1 MKVSVIIPYKVFDAQ
16 TKKCFEHCFNQS
28 EKDFE
33 IIALPDMKT
42 TEPENDK
49 IKIVETGPV
58 KPSRKRNLAI
68 KKTQGEIL
76 AFIDDD
82 AYPIKDWLRVAL
94 TYFKGDDIGGIGG
107 PNLTPKDNS
116 IGQKVSGHIFASP
129 IASGAFALRYQARY
143 KFRKGLPVKEMPSCN
158 LLVRK
163 EYALK
168 VNGFDETLLTGED
181 AKFCFGIRK
190 LGKKILYIPGA
201 IVYHDR
207 RHLWRPHLRQV
218 WNYGRDKSWV
228 IKEDFSFD
236 KLYYFI
242 PFLFVVFL
250 VIGTILSLFSPM
262 IAKMFLG
269 LITIYLAIII
279 ITSLVTN
286 FILSPLIF
294 VAIILT
300 HLIYGIGFF
309 YGLVREKN

>member
-168 VNGFDETLLTGED
+168 IKRALNKVKIVNKSKKTIKWKENAEDFFDMAKRYYSD
-181 AKFCFGIRK
+181 AKYFKKKGDVVTAFAALNYAHGWLDAGARIGLFDVGKDNK
-190 LGKKILYIPGA
+190 LFTVDGG
-201 IVYHDR
+201 
-207 RHLWRPHLRQV
+207 
-218 WNYGRDKSWV
+218 G
-228 IKEDFSFD
+228 
-236 KLYYFI
+236 
-242 PFLFVVFL
+242 
-250 VIGTILSLFSPM
+250 
-262 IAKMFLG
+262 
-269 LITIYLAIII
+269 
-279 ITSLVTN
+279 
-286 FILSPLIF
+286 
-294 VAIILT
+294 
-300 HLIYGIGFF
+300 
-309 YGLVREKN
+309 